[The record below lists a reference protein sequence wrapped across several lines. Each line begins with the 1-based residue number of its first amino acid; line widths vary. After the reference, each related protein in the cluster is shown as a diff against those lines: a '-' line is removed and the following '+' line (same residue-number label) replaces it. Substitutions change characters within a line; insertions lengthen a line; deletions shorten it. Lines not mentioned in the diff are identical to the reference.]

1 MKKLIT
7 LPLDFTESLIQKVD
21 GVVLGV
27 KDLSIGF
34 NTYETLDTLVDKI
47 KYFKSKNVEV
57 FISLNKNMYNSDL
70 EYLKKII
77 ILISTLNIDGLMYY
91 DLSVYNIVNTNKLNI
106 PLYWNQ
112 EHLTTNYMTCNFW
125 QKKGVKGSFLS
136 SDITFDEILK
146 IREKT
151 SMKLIVQVYGY
162 VKMMSS
168 SRKLVTNYL
177 KHIGENKTNY
187 SYEIYEKKLDKK
199 YPIIEDDN
207 GTITLTDKCINGIRY
222 IERLNTI
229 DYLFFNSLKIDDFE
243 LVIDAFNNNDLSY
256 FDDIEDLFLSKNTI
270 YKVKR

>member
-7 LPLDFTESLIQKVD
+7 LPLDFTESLMDKID
-21 GVVLGV
+21 GVIIGI

-34 NTYETLDTLVDKI
+34 STYETLDTLVDKI
-47 KYFKSKNVEV
+47 RYLKSKTKEV

-70 EYLKKII
+70 DYLKEVI
-77 ILISTLNIDGLMYY
+77 ILLSNEDIDGLLYY

-106 PLYWNQ
+106 PLYWDQ

-125 QKKGVKGSFLS
+125 QNRGVKGTFLS
-136 SDITFDEILK
+136 SDITIDEILK

-177 KHIGENKTNY
+177 KYIGENKDNC

-207 GTITLTDKCINGIRY
+207 GTITLTNKCINGIKY
-222 IERLNTI
+222 LEKLNNI
-229 DYLFFNSLKIDDFE
+229 DYIFLSSLNVDNFE
-243 LVIDAFNNNDLSY
+243 SVIDAFNSNDVSY
-256 FDDIEDLFLSKNTI
+256 FDEIEDMFLSKNTI